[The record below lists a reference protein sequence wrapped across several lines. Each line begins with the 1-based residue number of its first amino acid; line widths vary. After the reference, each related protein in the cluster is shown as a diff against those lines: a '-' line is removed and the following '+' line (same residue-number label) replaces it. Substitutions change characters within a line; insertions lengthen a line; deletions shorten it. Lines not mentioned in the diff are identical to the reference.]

1 MTDISS
7 KDINE
12 LKEYMTSIGEK
23 PFRARQVYKWLHQ
36 NLSTDFSEMS
46 DLSKALRQRLSEE
59 AYITAPEPV
68 DVQISKEDGTRKY
81 LFRLPDDNLVE

>member
-46 DLSKALRQRLSEE
+46 DLSKAVRQMRS
-59 AYITAPEPV
+59 
-68 DVQISKEDGTRKY
+68 
-81 LFRLPDDNLVE
+81 